1 MKNLPTVITD
11 LIEAQNNANSSAYAN
26 CFSEMAVVVDEG
38 KTYNGRKE
46 IEHWIAAANEQ
57 YKTVMK
63 PLNYNEKGNTKVLSA
78 EVSGSFPGSPVV
90 LNYHMEIID
99 NLIQSLKTTT

>member
-38 KTYNGRKE
+38 KTYDGRKE
-46 IEHWIAAANEQ
+46 IENWIAAANKQ

-63 PLNYNEKGNTKVLSA
+63 PVGYEENGTAKVLSA
-78 EVSGSFPGSPVV
+78 EVSGSFPGSPVI

-99 NLIQSLKTTT
+99 NLIESLKITA